1 MLQTICSAIRAS
13 LDDLIANVNNS
24 TINVGFMTF
33 DQTIHFYKLSVL
45 LSYLLL
51 LFIE

>member
-33 DQTIHFYKLSVL
+33 DQTIHFYKLSVFP
-45 LSYLLL
+45 SFL
-51 LFIE
+51 LFSFIE